1 MRIVLAAGLT
11 AFVVTLFW
19 LGNLYRRGKNVPYE
33 VHQGWRDLERVDS
46 V

>member
-1 MRIVLAAGLT
+1 MRIVIAAGLT

-19 LGNLYRRGKNVPYE
+19 LGNLYRRARVVPYE
-33 VHQGWRDLERVDS
+33 VHSGWRDLEQVDS